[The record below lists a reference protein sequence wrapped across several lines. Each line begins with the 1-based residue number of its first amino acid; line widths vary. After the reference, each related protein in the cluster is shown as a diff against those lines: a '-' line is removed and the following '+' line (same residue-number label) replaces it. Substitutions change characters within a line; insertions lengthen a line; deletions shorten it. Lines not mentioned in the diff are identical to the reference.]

1 MTSPV
6 SDGCIA
12 EFQLCDVETGSHKG
26 LDRVPFVIRGKSV
39 LILLSV
45 ANATLMWRLSLRY

>member
-12 EFQLCDVETGSHKG
+12 EFQLCDVETGNHKG
-26 LDRVPFVIRGKSV
+26 LDRMPFVIRGKSV

-45 ANATLMWRLSLRY
+45 ANATLMWRLSLRH